1 MTDTLSMPKP
11 LPAGLRW
18 YVRLSKWV
26 LGLVLACW
34 GLLLLSSFALHYLI
48 VPRIIEWRTDIE
60 HIASKAWGVQV
71 SIGRLTSVSDG
82 LVPSFE
88 VSDFVLRNRQG
99 QEVLRLPKLRASLS
113 PASLLQLSLER
124 IELVGP
130 ELEVRHHA
138 DGSWQVA
145 GFAIGATDSS
155 TIADWLLRQPEV
167 HIHQGQLRWV
177 DDFNQQAPV
186 SFSNVSLLM
195 RNGLRSHQWRL
206 DANPP
211 PDWGQRLSL
220 QGRFKQALLNR
231 HASDISTWQGR
242 VYAEMPQIDLAKLAV
257 YGKAFSG
264 VESIAG
270 QGWLRAWADW
280 NQGVLSQPTLDMGL
294 GQFKLQ
300 WSPDLPAVELREVA
314 GRLQLQA
321 WKQGLGQELRTQDF
335 KLVWEDGETW
345 VSGDSRLAWHNEGE
359 LLAQKGELQI
369 DSVALGQLT
378 RMAERLPL
386 NNDLRQLL
394 NQAKP
399 QGQLQQLDLR
409 WFDLHSP
416 LRQYNVKGQ
425 ISGLSLQSSAPKSPP
440 QALWWPGA
448 QAAHMQFQFNEHGG
462 KAQLAID
469 NGSLSLVDW
478 LEEPRVPLQ
487 QAKADLAWMQKD
499 QRWTLQLT
507 KGQLNN
513 EFAQGE
519 FDLTWQQGV
528 DKNALGDLDMKA
540 NIKRLDAKALHRYL
554 PQAMDAGVRRYV
566 RDAIGA
572 GVFSQAKLVLRGTL
586 DHFPF
591 VKNNDGVF
599 TIEAP
604 FQQAQFQYLPSAS
617 PSVNLLRKLP
627 PTWPGLQQLSGE
639 LQINRNRL
647 QVKSGAARMGP
658 AGMLQVSKL
667 DVQINDMNDPVV
679 DINAVVKSQLMD
691 ALQIVRNSPL
701 ADRLGNY
708 LEGVQAT
715 GLVEQQLR
723 IAVPL
728 DNPGL
733 TRVQANLKLEGNDVQ
748 WAPNLPRL
756 SKVRGNLL
764 YSESGLVA
772 NGLRLRVLGSDAK
785 LDGGL
790 RFNDSYSDG
799 PTRLVLQG
807 AVSAEALQQ
816 AHELG
821 SLSSLAGLM
830 KGSASYVA
838 SLGLRNGQVE
848 YALSSNL
855 LGMGLELPQP
865 MAKPRDVAWPLRLDS
880 QLLRMPG
887 KSAPLEQ
894 LSVTLGSVWSAK
906 FVRDLSAA
914 NTQVLS
920 GVLQLGHVSELKDS
934 PDKTVLLNI
943 KTPSIN
949 LDDWQQTLSP
959 WLNSEPGNTSSTR
972 SSFAAYAPGRIE
984 LSTPELAYMGRSFHQ
999 VLATAEQQ
1007 GLPWRIQAKATE
1019 LQGTAEYRPAQD
1031 RAGARVLA
1039 RLNYL
1044 VLPPA
1049 DLEEVETSLAE
1060 SPKDLPALDIV
1071 VDNLEVRGIALGRA
1085 EIDGFSRNTASGSR
1099 EWVLNKFNLTTPE
1112 AKFQSKGQWGGPGK
1126 AAAKRSTLD
1135 FTLDIQDSG
1144 DLLER
1149 FGTKGAIRDG
1159 KGRMAGQVGW
1169 QGSPFSPE
1177 YKTMSGQFTVNIERG
1192 QFLKA
1197 DPGVARLLGVLSL
1210 QSLPRRLTLDFK
1222 DLFSEG
1228 FAFDFVRG
1236 DVFIAQ
1242 GIAST
1247 NNLQMKGVSAAV
1259 LMEGRADIQRETQD
1273 IKVVVVPELNAGTA
1287 SLVYSAIN
1295 PLVGLTSFLAQYVLR
1310 RPLMKSNTQE
1320 FRVEGSWKDPK
1331 VSKVETAPAKADPSG
1346 KPETA
1351 VKP

>member
-1 MTDTLSMPKP
+1 MSDTPSMPQP

-34 GLLLLSSFALHYLI
+34 GLLLLASVALHFLI
-48 VPRIIEWRTDIE
+48 VPRIIDWRTDIE
-60 HIASKAWGVQV
+60 TAATKAWGVQV
-71 SIGRLTSVSDG
+71 SIGQLTSVSDG

-88 VSDFVLRNRQG
+88 ISDFVLRDFQG

-130 ELEVRHHA
+130 ALEVRHHA

-145 GFAIGATDSS
+145 GVTLGGADSS
-155 TIADWLLRQPEV
+155 RFADWLLRQPEIQ
-167 HIHQGQLRWV
+167 IHQGQLHWV

-186 SFSNVSLLM
+186 SLSDVRLLM
-195 RNGLRSHQWRL
+195 HNGLRSHEWRL

-211 PDWGQRLSL
+211 SDWGQRVSL
-220 QGRFKQALLNR
+220 QGQFKQPLLNR
-231 HASDISTWQGR
+231 HASDIRTWQGR
-242 VYAEMPQIDLAKLAV
+242 FYAEMPQIDLSKLAV
-257 YGKAFSG
+257 YGQALSG
-264 VESIAG
+264 VELMAG
-270 QGWLRAWADW
+270 QGWLRGWADW
-280 NQGVLSQPTLDMGL
+280 KQGVLSQPTLDLGL
-294 GQFKLQ
+294 HHVQLR
-300 WSPDLPAVELREVA
+300 WAPDLPTIELREVA
-314 GRLQLQA
+314 GRLHMQA
-321 WKQGLGQELRTQDF
+321 WNEGLGQEVRTQDF
-335 KLVWEDGETW
+335 KMVLQDGETW
-345 VSGDSRLAWHNEGE
+345 ISGDTRLAWHNEGE

-369 DSVALGQLT
+369 DSVALGVLG
-378 RMAERLPL
+378 RMAERMPL
-386 NNDLRQLL
+386 NNELRQLL

-399 QGQLQQLDLR
+399 QGQLTQLDLR
-409 WFDLHSP
+409 WYDAHSP
-416 LRQYNVKGQ
+416 LMQYNAKGH
-425 ISGLSLQSSAPKSPP
+425 ISGLSLQSSAPNSPP

-448 QAAHMQFQFNEHGG
+448 QAAQMQFQFNEHGG
-462 KAQLAID
+462 KAQLSIE

-478 LEEPRVPLQ
+478 LEEPRIQLQ
-487 QAKADLAWMQKD
+487 QAKAELAWMQKD
-499 QRWTLQLT
+499 QRWVLQLT

-513 EFAQGE
+513 ELAQGE
-519 FDLTWQQGV
+519 FDLTWQQGAT
-528 DKNALGDLDMKA
+528 KNALGDLDMKVQ
-540 NIKRLDAKALHRYL
+540 IKRLEAKALHRYL
-554 PQAMDAGVRRYV
+554 PQAMDVGVRRYV

-572 GVFSQAKLVLRGTL
+572 GVFSQAKLVLQGPL

-591 VKNNDGVF
+591 VKSTDGVF

-604 FQQAQFQYLPSAS
+604 FQQAQFQYVPSTN
-617 PSVNLLRKLP
+617 PSGNLARKP
-627 PTWPGLQQLSGE
+627 PLSWPALQQLAGE

-667 DVQINDMNDPVV
+667 EVQINDMNDPVV
-679 DINAVVKSQLMD
+679 DINAVVKSPLMD
-691 ALQIVRNSPL
+691 ALQIVRSSPL
-701 ADRLGNY
+701 SERLGNT
-708 LEGVQAT
+708 LDDVQAT
-715 GLVEQQLR
+715 GMAEQQLR

-728 DNPGL
+728 NNPGL
-733 TRVQANLKLEGNDVQ
+733 ARVQANLKLDGNEVQ
-748 WAPNLPRL
+748 WAANVPRL

-772 NGLRLRVLGSDAK
+772 NGVRLRVLGSDAR

-790 RFNDSYSDG
+790 RFNDSLTDG

-816 AHELG
+816 TSEWG
-821 SLSSLAGLM
+821 SLSSLAGLLN
-830 KGSASYVA
+830 GSANYVA
-838 SLGLRNGQVE
+838 SLGLRHGQVE
-848 YALSSNL
+848 YAVSSNL
-855 LGMGLELPQP
+855 QGMSLNLPEP
-865 MAKPRDVAWPLRLDS
+865 MAKPRDAAWPLRVDS
-880 QLLRMPG
+880 QLLASAG

-894 LSVTLGSVWSAK
+894 LSVILGSVWSAK
-906 FVRDLSAA
+906 FVRDLSGA
-914 NTQVLS
+914 NHQVLS
-920 GVLQLGHVSELKDS
+920 GVMQLGRVSELKDS
-934 PDKTVLLNI
+934 PDKTVQLQI
-943 KTPSIN
+943 KTPGIN
-949 LDDWQQTLSP
+949 LDDWQQTLNP
-959 WLNSEPGNTSSTR
+959 WLQTEPGNASTN
-972 SSFAAYAPGRIE
+972 SGSFAAYAPSRIE
-984 LSTPELAYMGRSFHQ
+984 LNTPDLNYLGRSFHQ
-999 VLATAEQQ
+999 VQASAEKQ
-1007 GLPWRIQAKATE
+1007 GRSWRIQAKATE
-1019 LQGTAEYRPAQD
+1019 LQGNAEYRPAQD
-1031 RAGARVLA
+1031 GASAKVLA

-1044 VLPPA
+1044 VMPPA
-1049 DLEEVETSLAE
+1049 DLEQVETSLAE
-1060 SPKDLPALDIV
+1060 SPKDMPALDIV

-1085 EIDGFSRNTASGSR
+1085 EIDGFARTGSTGAR
-1099 EWVLNKFNLTTPE
+1099 EWVLNKFNLSTPE
-1112 AKFQSKGQWGGPGK
+1112 AKFQSKGQWGGAGK
-1126 AAAKRSTLD
+1126 VAAKRSTLD
-1135 FTLDIQDSG
+1135 FTLEIQDSG

-1149 FGTKGAIRDG
+1149 FGNKGAIRDG

-1169 QGSPFSPE
+1169 QGSPFSPD
-1177 YKTMSGQFTVNIERG
+1177 YNTMSGQFTVNIERG

-1197 DPGVARLLGVLSL
+1197 DPGVTRLLGVLSL

-1236 DVFIAQ
+1236 DVLIAQ

-1320 FRVEGSWKDPK
+1320 FRVEGSWKEPK
-1331 VSKVETAPAKADPSG
+1331 VSKVDAAPAKTEPPA
-1346 KPETA
+1346 KP
-1351 VKP
+1351 